1 MHKDIIVVGAGIS
14 GIAAGY
20 NLQKSCPEKTFAILE
35 GRESLGGTW
44 DLFKYP
50 GVRSDSDMHTLGF
63 RFKPWIHKKSIAD
76 GPSILKYLNE
86 TVDDYNLRDKITY
99 NQKVIASNW
108 VSDTSTWE
116 LTVDDNGQEISMSC
130 NFLFLCG
137 GYYSYDK
144 PFMPDFPG
152 MDEFNGRVIHPQ
164 FWDES
169 LDYSN
174 KKVVVIGS
182 GATAVTLVPAI
193 AESAK
198 LTTMLQR
205 SPSYVIS
212 APAEDSWNNALNK
225 VFPVKFTYFLIRW
238 KNILRT
244 ILGFYLSRKYPQR
257 IKDRLINLVREELGQ
272 DFDVE
277 KHFTPSYKPWD
288 QRMCLVPDG
297 DLFAAIKDNRANVV
311 TDTINTFTPSGILLN
326 SGNEIEADIVI
337 SATGI
342 ELNALNDIN
351 VSVDGVKV
359 EANNKL
365 SYKGMMLSGVPN
377 LAITF
382 GYVNSS
388 WTLRADLTC
397 EYVCRLINTMDKEG
411 CTACVPQE
419 DLNALVEDD
428 YIDFTSGYVQRALDR
443 LPKQGKKSPWRNYQ
457 NYLLDIFYVR
467 FFAIKDS
474 TLRFYNPKSENSQIT
489 Q

>member
-1 MHKDIIVVGAGIS
+1 MHKDIIIVGAGIS

-20 NLQKSCPEKTFAILE
+20 NLQKSCPNKSFAILE
-35 GRESLGGTW
+35 GREALGGTW

-63 RFKPWIHKKSIAD
+63 RFRPWIHKKAIAD

-86 TVDDYNLRDKITY
+86 TVDDYNLREKITY

-108 VSDTSTWE
+108 VSDSSIWE

-144 PFMPDFPG
+144 PYMPDFPG
-152 MDEFNGRVIHPQ
+152 MDAFNGRVIHPQ

-198 LTTMLQR
+198 QTTMLQR

-225 VFPVKFTYFLIRW
+225 IFPVKFTYFVIRW

-244 ILGFYLSRKYPQR
+244 IIGFYLSRKYPER
-257 IKDRLINLVREELGQ
+257 IKERLINLVREELGQ

-297 DLFAAIKDNRANVV
+297 DLFSAIKDNRANVV
-311 TDTINTFTPSGILLN
+311 TDTIDTFTPTGILLN

-351 VSVDGVKV
+351 VSVDGLKV
-359 EANNKL
+359 EANRKL

-377 LAITF
+377 LAISF

-411 CTACVPQE
+411 CAACSPEE

-467 FFAIKDS
+467 LFSIKDS
-474 TLRFYNPKSENSQIT
+474 TLRFYNPKN
-489 Q
+489 

>member
-1 MHKDIIVVGAGIS
+1 MHKDIIIVGAGIS

-20 NLQKSCPEKTFAILE
+20 NLQKSCPDKSFAILE
-35 GRESLGGTW
+35 GREALGGTW

-63 RFKPWIHKKSIAD
+63 RFKPWIHKKAIAD

-86 TVDDYNLRDKITY
+86 TVDDYNLREKITY

-108 VSDTSTWE
+108 VSDSSIWE

-144 PFMPDFPG
+144 PYMPDFPG

-198 LTTMLQR
+198 QTTMLQR

-212 APAEDSWNNALNK
+212 APAEDSWNNVLNK
-225 VFPVKFTYFLIRW
+225 IFPVKFTYFVIRW

-244 ILGFYLSRKYPQR
+244 IIGFYLSRKYPER
-257 IKDRLINLVREELGQ
+257 IKERLINLVREELGQ

-297 DLFAAIKDNRANVV
+297 DLFSAIKDNRANVV
-311 TDTINTFTPSGILLN
+311 TDTIDTFTPTGILLN

-351 VSVDGVKV
+351 VSVDGLKV
-359 EANNKL
+359 EANRKL

-377 LAITF
+377 LAISF

-411 CTACVPQE
+411 CAACSPEE

-467 FFAIKDS
+467 LFSIKDS
-474 TLRFYNPKSENSQIT
+474 TLRFYNPKN
-489 Q
+489 

>member
-1 MHKDIIVVGAGIS
+1 MHKDIIIVGAGIS

-20 NLQKSCPEKTFAILE
+20 NLQKSCPDKSFAILE
-35 GRESLGGTW
+35 GREALGGTW

-63 RFKPWIHKKSIAD
+63 RFKPWIHKKAIAD

-86 TVDDYNLRDKITY
+86 TVDDYNLREKITY
-99 NQKVIASNW
+99 NQKVIAANW
-108 VSDTSTWE
+108 VSDSSIWE

-144 PFMPDFPG
+144 PYMPDFPG

-198 LTTMLQR
+198 QTTMLQR

-225 VFPVKFTYFLIRW
+225 IFPVKFTYFVIRW

-244 ILGFYLSRKYPQR
+244 IIGFYLSRKYPER
-257 IKDRLINLVREELGQ
+257 IKERLINLVREELGQ

-297 DLFAAIKDNRANVV
+297 DLFSAIKDNRANVV
-311 TDTINTFTPSGILLN
+311 TDTIDTFTPTGILLN

-351 VSVDGVKV
+351 VSVDGLKV
-359 EANNKL
+359 EANRKL

-377 LAITF
+377 LAISF

-411 CTACVPQE
+411 CAACSPEE

-467 FFAIKDS
+467 LFSIKDS
-474 TLRFYNPKSENSQIT
+474 TLRFYNPKN
-489 Q
+489 

>member
-1 MHKDIIVVGAGIS
+1 MHKDIIIVGAGIS

-20 NLQKSCPEKTFAILE
+20 NLQKSCPNKSFAILE
-35 GRESLGGTW
+35 GREALGGTW

-63 RFKPWIHKKSIAD
+63 RFRPWIHKKAIAD

-86 TVDDYNLRDKITY
+86 TVDDYNLREKITY

-108 VSDTSTWE
+108 VSDSSIWE

-144 PFMPDFPG
+144 PYMPDFPG

-198 LTTMLQR
+198 QTTMLQR

-225 VFPVKFTYFLIRW
+225 IFPVKFTYFVIRW

-244 ILGFYLSRKYPQR
+244 IIGFYLSRKYPER
-257 IKDRLINLVREELGQ
+257 IKERLINLVREELGQ

-297 DLFAAIKDNRANVV
+297 DLFSAIKDNRANVV
-311 TDTINTFTPSGILLN
+311 TDTIDTFTPTGILLN
-326 SGNEIEADIVI
+326 SGNEIEADIII

-351 VSVDGVKV
+351 VSVDGLKV
-359 EANNKL
+359 EANRKL

-377 LAITF
+377 LAISF

-411 CTACVPQE
+411 CAACSPEE

-467 FFAIKDS
+467 LFSIKDS
-474 TLRFYNPKSENSQIT
+474 TLRFYNPKN
-489 Q
+489 

>member
-20 NLQKSCPEKTFAILE
+20 NLQKSCPDKTFAILE

-108 VSDTSTWE
+108 VSDSSIWE

-144 PFMPDFPG
+144 PYMPDFPG
-152 MDEFNGRVIHPQ
+152 MDEFNGRIIHPQ

-198 LTTMLQR
+198 QTTMLQR

-225 VFPVKFTYFLIRW
+225 IFPVKFTYFVIRW

-244 ILGFYLSRKYPQR
+244 IIGFYLSRKYPER
-257 IKDRLINLVREELGQ
+257 IKERLINLVREELGQ

-297 DLFAAIKDNRANVV
+297 DLFSAIKDNRANVV
-311 TDTINTFTPSGILLN
+311 TDTIDTFTPTGILLN

-359 EANNKL
+359 EANRKL

-411 CTACVPQE
+411 CAACSPEE

-467 FFAIKDS
+467 LFSIKDS
-474 TLRFYNPKSENSQIT
+474 TLRFYNPKN
-489 Q
+489 

>member
-1 MHKDIIVVGAGIS
+1 MHKDIIIVGAGIS

-20 NLQKSCPEKTFAILE
+20 NLQKSCPDKSFAILE
-35 GRESLGGTW
+35 GREALGGTW

-63 RFKPWIHKKSIAD
+63 RFKPWIHKKAIAD

-86 TVDDYNLRDKITY
+86 TVDDYNLREKITY

-108 VSDTSTWE
+108 VSDSSTWE

-144 PFMPDFPG
+144 PYMPDFPG
-152 MDEFNGRVIHPQ
+152 MDAFNGRVIHPQ

-198 LTTMLQR
+198 QTTMLQR

-225 VFPVKFTYFLIRW
+225 IFPVKFTYFVIRW

-244 ILGFYLSRKYPQR
+244 IIGFYLSRKYPER
-257 IKDRLINLVREELGQ
+257 IKERLINLVREELGQ

-297 DLFAAIKDNRANVV
+297 DLFSAIKDNRANVV
-311 TDTINTFTPSGILLN
+311 TDTIDTFTPTGILLN
-326 SGNEIEADIVI
+326 SGNEIEADIII

-359 EANNKL
+359 EANRKL
-365 SYKGMMLSGVPN
+365 SYKGMM
-377 LAITF
+377 
-382 GYVNSS
+382 
-388 WTLRADLTC
+388 
-397 EYVCRLINTMDKEG
+397 
-411 CTACVPQE
+411 
-419 DLNALVEDD
+419 
-428 YIDFTSGYVQRALDR
+428 
-443 LPKQGKKSPWRNYQ
+443 
-457 NYLLDIFYVR
+457 
-467 FFAIKDS
+467 
-474 TLRFYNPKSENSQIT
+474 
-489 Q
+489 

>member
-397 EYVCRLINTMDKEG
+397 EYVCRLVNTMDKEG

-419 DLNALVEDD
+419 DINALVEDD

-443 LPKQGKKSPWRNYQ
+443 LPKQGKKSSWRNYQ

-474 TLRFYNPKSENSQIT
+474 TLRFYNPKS
-489 Q
+489 

>member
-1 MHKDIIVVGAGIS
+1 MHKDIIIVGAGIS

-20 NLQKSCPEKTFAILE
+20 NLQKSCPNKSFAILE
-35 GRESLGGTW
+35 GREALGGTW

-63 RFKPWIHKKSIAD
+63 RFRPWIHKKAIAD

-86 TVDDYNLRDKITY
+86 TVDDYNLREKITY

-108 VSDTSTWE
+108 VSDSSIWE

-144 PFMPDFPG
+144 PYMPDFPG

-198 LTTMLQR
+198 QTTMLQR

-225 VFPVKFTYFLIRW
+225 IFPVKFTYFVIRW

-244 ILGFYLSRKYPQR
+244 IIGFYLSRKYPER
-257 IKDRLINLVREELGQ
+257 IKERLINLVREELGQ

-297 DLFAAIKDNRANVV
+297 DLFSAIKDNRANVV
-311 TDTINTFTPSGILLN
+311 TDTIDTFTPTGILLN

-359 EANNKL
+359 EANRKL

-377 LAITF
+377 LAISF

-411 CTACVPQE
+411 CAACSPEE

-467 FFAIKDS
+467 LFSIKDS
-474 TLRFYNPKSENSQIT
+474 TLRFYNPKN
-489 Q
+489 

>member
-20 NLQKSCPEKTFAILE
+20 NLQKSCPNKTFAILE

-152 MDEFNGRVIHPQ
+152 MNEFNGRVIHPQ

-419 DLNALVEDD
+419 DINALVEDD

-474 TLRFYNPKSENSQIT
+474 TLRFYNPKS
-489 Q
+489 

>member
-1 MHKDIIVVGAGIS
+1 MHKDIIIVGAGIS

-20 NLQKSCPEKTFAILE
+20 NLQKSCPDKSFAILE
-35 GRESLGGTW
+35 GREALGGTW

-63 RFKPWIHKKSIAD
+63 RFKPWIHKKAIAD
-76 GPSILKYLNE
+76 GPYILKYLNE
-86 TVDDYNLRDKITY
+86 TVDDYNLREKITY

-108 VSDTSTWE
+108 VSDSSIWE

-144 PFMPDFPG
+144 PYMPDFPG

-198 LTTMLQR
+198 QTTMLQR

-212 APAEDSWNNALNK
+212 APAEDSWNNFLNK
-225 VFPVKFTYFLIRW
+225 IFPVKFTYFVIRW

-244 ILGFYLSRKYPQR
+244 IIGFYLSRKYPER
-257 IKDRLINLVREELGQ
+257 IKERLINLVREELGQ

-297 DLFAAIKDNRANVV
+297 DLFSAIKDNRANVV
-311 TDTINTFTPSGILLN
+311 TDTIDTFTPTGILLN
-326 SGNEIEADIVI
+326 SGNEIEADIII

-359 EANNKL
+359 EANRKL

-377 LAITF
+377 LAISF

-411 CTACVPQE
+411 CAACSPEE

-467 FFAIKDS
+467 LFSIKDS
-474 TLRFYNPKSENSQIT
+474 TLRFYNPKN
-489 Q
+489 

>member
-1 MHKDIIVVGAGIS
+1 MHKDIIIVGAGIS

-20 NLQKSCPEKTFAILE
+20 NLQKSCPDKSFAILE
-35 GRESLGGTW
+35 GREALGGTW

-63 RFKPWIHKKSIAD
+63 RFKPWIHKKAIAD

-86 TVDDYNLRDKITY
+86 TVDDYNLREKITY

-108 VSDTSTWE
+108 VSDSSIWE

-144 PFMPDFPG
+144 PYMPDFPG

-198 LTTMLQR
+198 QTTMLQR

-212 APAEDSWNNALNK
+212 APAEDSWNNVLNK
-225 VFPVKFTYFLIRW
+225 IFPVKFTYFVIRW

-244 ILGFYLSRKYPQR
+244 IIGFYLSRKYPER
-257 IKDRLINLVREELGQ
+257 IKERLINLVREELGQ

-297 DLFAAIKDNRANVV
+297 DLFSAIKDNRANVV
-311 TDTINTFTPSGILLN
+311 TDTIDTFTPTGILLN

-359 EANNKL
+359 EANRKL

-377 LAITF
+377 LAISF

-411 CTACVPQE
+411 CAACSPEE

-467 FFAIKDS
+467 LFSIKDS
-474 TLRFYNPKSENSQIT
+474 TLRFYNPKN
-489 Q
+489 

>member
-1 MHKDIIVVGAGIS
+1 MHKDIIIVGAGIS

-20 NLQKSCPEKTFAILE
+20 NLQKSCPDKSFAILE
-35 GRESLGGTW
+35 GREALGGTW

-63 RFKPWIHKKSIAD
+63 RFKPWIHKKAIAD

-86 TVDDYNLRDKITY
+86 TVDDYNLREKITY

-108 VSDTSTWE
+108 VSDSSIWE

-144 PFMPDFPG
+144 PYMPDFPG
-152 MDEFNGRVIHPQ
+152 MDEFNGRIIHPQ

-198 LTTMLQR
+198 QTTMLQR

-225 VFPVKFTYFLIRW
+225 IFPVKFTYFVIRW

-244 ILGFYLSRKYPQR
+244 IIGFYLSRKYPER
-257 IKDRLINLVREELGQ
+257 IKERLINLVREELGQ

-297 DLFAAIKDNRANVV
+297 DLFSAIKDNRANVV
-311 TDTINTFTPSGILLN
+311 TDTIDTFTPTGILLN

-359 EANNKL
+359 EANRKL

-411 CTACVPQE
+411 CAACSPEE

-467 FFAIKDS
+467 LFSIKDS
-474 TLRFYNPKSENSQIT
+474 TLR
-489 Q
+489 

>member
-86 TVDDYNLRDKITY
+86 TVDDYHLRDKITY

-116 LTVDDNGQEISMSC
+116 LTVDDNGQELSMSC

-244 ILGFYLSRKYPQR
+244 IIGFYLSRKYPQR

-311 TDTINTFTPSGILLN
+311 TDTIDTFTPSGILLN
-326 SGNEIEADIVI
+326 SGNEIEADIII

-342 ELNALNDIN
+342 ELNALNDIH

-359 EANNKL
+359 EANRKL

-411 CTACVPQE
+411 CAACSPEE

-467 FFAIKDS
+467 FFSIKDS
-474 TLRFYNPKSENSQIT
+474 TLRFYNHKNSN
-489 Q
+489 

>member
-20 NLQKSCPEKTFAILE
+20 NLQKSCPDKTFAILE

-244 ILGFYLSRKYPQR
+244 IIGFYLSRKYPQR

-311 TDTINTFTPSGILLN
+311 TDTIDTFTPTGILLN

-419 DLNALVEDD
+419 DINALVEDD

-474 TLRFYNPKSENSQIT
+474 TLRFYNPKS
-489 Q
+489 

>member
-1 MHKDIIVVGAGIS
+1 MHKDIIIVGAGIS

-20 NLQKSCPEKTFAILE
+20 NLQKSCPDKSFAILE
-35 GRESLGGTW
+35 GREALGGTW

-63 RFKPWIHKKSIAD
+63 RFKPWIHKKAIAD

-86 TVDDYNLRDKITY
+86 TVDDYNLREKITY
-99 NQKVIASNW
+99 NQKVIAANW
-108 VSDTSTWE
+108 VSDSSIWE

-144 PFMPDFPG
+144 PYMPDFPG

-198 LTTMLQR
+198 QTTMLQR

-225 VFPVKFTYFLIRW
+225 IFPVKFTYFVIRW

-244 ILGFYLSRKYPQR
+244 IIGFYLSRKYPER
-257 IKDRLINLVREELGQ
+257 IKERLINLVREELGQ

-297 DLFAAIKDNRANVV
+297 DLFSAIKDNRANVV
-311 TDTINTFTPSGILLN
+311 TDTIDTFTPTGILLN
-326 SGNEIEADIVI
+326 SGNEIEADIII

-359 EANNKL
+359 EANRKL

-377 LAITF
+377 LAISF

-411 CTACVPQE
+411 CAACSPEE

-467 FFAIKDS
+467 LFSIKDS
-474 TLRFYNPKSENSQIT
+474 TLRFYNPKN
-489 Q
+489 

>member
-1 MHKDIIVVGAGIS
+1 MHKDIIIVGAGIS

-20 NLQKSCPEKTFAILE
+20 NLQKSCPDKSFAILE
-35 GRESLGGTW
+35 GREALGGTW

-63 RFKPWIHKKSIAD
+63 RFKPWIHKKAIAD

-86 TVDDYNLRDKITY
+86 TVDDYNLREKITY

-108 VSDTSTWE
+108 VSDSSIWE

-144 PFMPDFPG
+144 PYMPDFPG
-152 MDEFNGRVIHPQ
+152 MDAFNGRVIHPQ

-198 LTTMLQR
+198 QTTMLQR

-225 VFPVKFTYFLIRW
+225 IFPVKFTYFVIRW

-244 ILGFYLSRKYPQR
+244 IIGFYLSRKYPER
-257 IKDRLINLVREELGQ
+257 IKERLINLVREELGQ

-297 DLFAAIKDNRANVV
+297 DLFSAIKDNRANVV
-311 TDTINTFTPSGILLN
+311 TDTIDTFTATGILLN

-359 EANNKL
+359 EANRKL

-377 LAITF
+377 LAISF

-411 CTACVPQE
+411 CAACSPEE

-467 FFAIKDS
+467 LFSIKDS
-474 TLRFYNPKSENSQIT
+474 TLRFYNPKN
-489 Q
+489 

>member
-1 MHKDIIVVGAGIS
+1 MHKDIIIVGAGIS
-14 GIAAGY
+14 GIGAGY
-20 NLQKSCPEKTFAILE
+20 NLQKSCPDKSFAILE
-35 GRESLGGTW
+35 GREALGGTW

-63 RFKPWIHKKSIAD
+63 RFKPWIHKKAIAD

-86 TVDDYNLRDKITY
+86 TVDDYNLREKITY

-108 VSDTSTWE
+108 VSDSSIWE

-144 PFMPDFPG
+144 PYMPDFPG

-198 LTTMLQR
+198 QTTMLQR

-225 VFPVKFTYFLIRW
+225 IFPVKFTYFVIRW

-244 ILGFYLSRKYPQR
+244 IIGFYLSRKYPER
-257 IKDRLINLVREELGQ
+257 IKERLINLVREELGQ

-297 DLFAAIKDNRANVV
+297 DLFSAIKDNRANVV
-311 TDTINTFTPSGILLN
+311 TDTIDTFTPTGILLN

-351 VSVDGVKV
+351 VSVDGLKV
-359 EANNKL
+359 EANRKL

-377 LAITF
+377 LAISF

-411 CTACVPQE
+411 CAACSPEE

-467 FFAIKDS
+467 LFSIKDS
-474 TLRFYNPKSENSQIT
+474 TLRFYNPKN
-489 Q
+489 

>member
-1 MHKDIIVVGAGIS
+1 MHKDIIIVGAGIS

-20 NLQKSCPEKTFAILE
+20 NLQKSCPDKSFAILE
-35 GRESLGGTW
+35 GREALGGTW

-63 RFKPWIHKKSIAD
+63 RFKPWIHKKAIAD

-86 TVDDYNLRDKITY
+86 TVDDYNLREKITY

-108 VSDTSTWE
+108 VSDSSIWE

-144 PFMPDFPG
+144 PYMPDFPG
-152 MDEFNGRVIHPQ
+152 MDEFNGRIIHPQ

-198 LTTMLQR
+198 QTTMLQR

-225 VFPVKFTYFLIRW
+225 IFPVKFTYFVIRW

-244 ILGFYLSRKYPQR
+244 IIGFYLSRKYPER
-257 IKDRLINLVREELGQ
+257 IKERLINLVREELGQ

-297 DLFAAIKDNRANVV
+297 DLFSAIKDNRANVV
-311 TDTINTFTPSGILLN
+311 TDTIDTFTPTGILLN

-359 EANNKL
+359 EANRKL

-411 CTACVPQE
+411 CAACSPEE

-467 FFAIKDS
+467 LFSIKDS
-474 TLRFYNPKSENSQIT
+474 TLRFYNPKN
-489 Q
+489 

>member
-1 MHKDIIVVGAGIS
+1 MHKDIIIVGAGIS

-20 NLQKSCPEKTFAILE
+20 NLQKSCPDKSFAILE
-35 GRESLGGTW
+35 GREALGGTW

-63 RFKPWIHKKSIAD
+63 RFKPWIHKKAIAD

-86 TVDDYNLRDKITY
+86 TVDDYNLREKITY

-108 VSDTSTWE
+108 VSDSSIWE

-144 PFMPDFPG
+144 PYMPDFPG

-198 LTTMLQR
+198 QTTMLQR

-225 VFPVKFTYFLIRW
+225 IFPVKFTYFVIRW

-244 ILGFYLSRKYPQR
+244 IIGFYLSRKYPER
-257 IKDRLINLVREELGQ
+257 IKERLINLVREELGQ

-297 DLFAAIKDNRANVV
+297 DLFSAIKDNRANVV
-311 TDTINTFTPSGILLN
+311 TDTIDTFTPTGILLN

-359 EANNKL
+359 EANRKL

-411 CTACVPQE
+411 CAACSPEE

-467 FFAIKDS
+467 LFSIKDS
-474 TLRFYNPKSENSQIT
+474 TLRFYNPKN
-489 Q
+489 

>member
-1 MHKDIIVVGAGIS
+1 MHKDIIIVGAGIS

-20 NLQKSCPEKTFAILE
+20 NLQKSCPNKSFAILE
-35 GRESLGGTW
+35 GREALGGTW

-63 RFKPWIHKKSIAD
+63 RFRPWIHKKAIAD

-86 TVDDYNLRDKITY
+86 TVDDYNLREKITY

-108 VSDTSTWE
+108 VSDSSIWE

-144 PFMPDFPG
+144 PYMPDFPG

-198 LTTMLQR
+198 QTTMLQR

-225 VFPVKFTYFLIRW
+225 IFPVKFTYFVIRW

-244 ILGFYLSRKYPQR
+244 IIGFYLSRKYPER
-257 IKDRLINLVREELGQ
+257 IKERLINLVREELGQ

-297 DLFAAIKDNRANVV
+297 DLFSAIKDNRANVV
-311 TDTINTFTPSGILLN
+311 TDTIDTFTPTGILLN
-326 SGNEIEADIVI
+326 SGNEIEADIII

-359 EANNKL
+359 EANRKL
-365 SYKGMMLSGVPN
+365 SYKGMMFSGVPN
-377 LAITF
+377 LAISF

-411 CTACVPQE
+411 CAACSPEE

-467 FFAIKDS
+467 LFSIKDS
-474 TLRFYNPKSENSQIT
+474 TLRFYNPKN
-489 Q
+489 

>member
-20 NLQKSCPEKTFAILE
+20 NLQKSCPDKSFAILE
-35 GRESLGGTW
+35 GREALGGTW

-63 RFKPWIHKKSIAD
+63 RFKPWIHKKAIAD

-86 TVDDYNLRDKITY
+86 TVDDYNLREKITY

-108 VSDTSTWE
+108 VSDSSIWE

-144 PFMPDFPG
+144 PYMPDFPG
-152 MDEFNGRVIHPQ
+152 MDEFNGRIIHPQ

-198 LTTMLQR
+198 QTTMLQR

-225 VFPVKFTYFLIRW
+225 IFPVKFTYFMIRW

-244 ILGFYLSRKYPQR
+244 IIGFYLSRKYPER
-257 IKDRLINLVREELGQ
+257 IKERLINLVREELGQ

-297 DLFAAIKDNRANVV
+297 DLFSAIKDNRANIV
-311 TDTINTFTPSGILLN
+311 TDTIDTFTPTGILLN

-359 EANNKL
+359 EANRKL

-397 EYVCRLINTMDKEG
+397 EYVCRLINTMDKER
-411 CTACVPQE
+411 CAACSPEE

-428 YIDFTSGYVQRALDR
+428 YIDFSSGYVQRALDR

-467 FFAIKDS
+467 LFSIKDS
-474 TLRFYNPKSENSQIT
+474 TLRFYNPKN
-489 Q
+489 